1 MTSVQVAYHADSCCR
16 GVHRERHLVGVRKHR
31 IVISLGRTR
40 IQHEMSNAWP
50 DQGALSRPSL
60 GGVSSCG
67 ARRGHLAICLSSM
80 KAIALSVF
88 LLFCIPAVAQS
99 PPPTQMPGLHL
110 KLEELQAQYTH
121 YGFGKRLKPKTWPN
135 GARVAVALSF
145 DVDNA
150 TVPLSRGQLGSEDL
164 SRGMYGAVDGVPR
177 ILRMLD
183 RQNVP
188 ASFFIPAVSLLL
200 NPELAQAILASKQ
213 REIGVHG
220 WIHEH
225 LGVLDNAAEEQTLL
239 SQSIEVLT
247 KAIGRRPVG
256 YRAPSWAMSKYTMG
270 QVKQAGFLY
279 DSSLMA
285 SDDAYEVTIDGR
297 PSGVIELPIERI
309 LDDAPYY
316 GASNGSLPS
325 PELVDQIYRAEF
337 EGAYEEG
344 GLYVLTMHPHYT
356 GHRSR
361 VLWLEKLIAYMKSK
375 PGVWFATHE
384 EVASYLKKTLMSP

>member
-1 MTSVQVAYHADSCCR
+1 
-16 GVHRERHLVGVRKHR
+16 
-31 IVISLGRTR
+31 
-40 IQHEMSNAWP
+40 
-50 DQGALSRPSL
+50 
-60 GGVSSCG
+60 
-67 ARRGHLAICLSSM
+67 
-80 KAIALSVF
+80 
-88 LLFCIPAVAQS
+88 
-99 PPPTQMPGLHL
+99 MPGLHL
-110 KLEELQAQYTH
+110 KLEELRAQYQH
-121 YGFGKRLKPKTWPN
+121 YGVGKRLRPKTWPN

-145 DVDNA
+145 DIDNA

-177 ILRMLD
+177 ILGMLD

-188 ASFFIPAVSLLL
+188 VSFFIPAVSALL
-200 NPELAQAILASKQ
+200 NPEMIPDILSHK
-213 REIGVHG
+213 RHEIGIHG

-225 LGVLDNAAEEQTLL
+225 LGVLDNAAEEQSLL
-239 SQSIEVLT
+239 NQSIETLT
-247 KAIGRRPVG
+247 KAIGKRPVG

-270 QVKQAGFLY
+270 QVKAAGFLY

-285 SDDAYEVTIDGR
+285 SDSAYEVTIDGQA
-297 PSGVIELPIERI
+297 SGVIELPIERI

-337 EGAYEEG
+337 DVAYEEG

-361 VLWLEKLIAYMKSK
+361 VLWLEKLITYMKSK

-384 EVASYLKKTLMSP
+384 EIANYLKKSAMGR